1 MRHAIYLMLA
11 ALVMASCGG
20 GGAGTPATQ
29 APAATA
35 QAGGDPMEIKPSE
48 QILKDLKIAT
58 PTTAEVGATLSVAA
72 RIEFDETG
80 ITRVG
85 SPVMGRITS
94 LGAREGQEVKRGQL
108 LATLT
113 STGLSEAQLALLKA
127 TSQRQLAQR
136 AMDRAKTLLDAG
148 VIGAAEVQRRE
159 AELAQAEAEV
169 EAARDQLQLLG
180 MPQSAISEVLK
191 GRRLNSATS
200 VLASMDG
207 VVLDRKITLGQV
219 VQPADTVFEIA
230 DLTHLWM
237 VADVP
242 EQSAGRLEEGQL
254 VEATIGALPNLTL
267 RGKLSFISHTVNPET
282 RTVRVRMD
290 LPNPKRIYKPAM
302 LATMILKEHVE
313 RKTVVPVTAVV
324 REENAEYVFV
334 QRAPGTFT
342 LRPVQLGEEFNGRRV
357 LIEGVQPTDSIVTE
371 GAFHLNNERRRRN
384 QRGQGE

>member
-1 MRHAIYLMLA
+1 MRHAIYLFLLA
-11 ALVMASCGG
+11 MVLTSCGG
-20 GGAGTPATQ
+20 GGAGTPA
-29 APAATA
+29 ATEPVSA
-35 QAGGDPMEIKPSE
+35 KGSRNPMEITPSE
-48 QILKDLKIAT
+48 SIRKDLTVTT

-127 TSQRQLAQR
+127 TSQRQLAER

-159 AELAQAEAEV
+159 AELTQAEAEV

-242 EQSAGRLEEGQL
+242 EQSAGRLQEGQL
-254 VEATIGALPNLTL
+254 VEATVGALPNVTL

-313 RKTVVPVTAVV
+313 KRTLVPLTAVV
-324 REENAEYVFV
+324 REENSEYVFV
-334 QRAPGTFT
+334 ERTPGTYV
-342 LRPVQLGEEFNGRRV
+342 LRLVHLGEEFNGQRV
-357 LIEGVQPTDSIVTE
+357 LIDGVQPTDSIVTQ
-371 GAFHLNNERRRRN
+371 GAFHLNNERRRQN